1 MFGYI
6 YIITNTINS
15 KVYIGQTIRTIK
27 ERFREHCRL
36 KCSDG
41 ELNMLIKKAI
51 KKYGKNNFRI
61 AELEKCDSKLLN
73 KKEIYY
79 ISLYNSYYNGYN
91 MTKGGALGT
100 KPLKLTKAQQKDC
113 VNLYKAGFSL
123 RSIAR
128 EFNVDKYTIKH
139 IIEINNLTLRTTRT
153 YKYSQE
159 ERQQIIEDSK
169 VLSRRDIMNKYHISA
184 SYLSQLINNKRRI

>member
-61 AELEKCDSKLLN
+61 AELEKCDSNLLN

-79 ISLYNSYYNGYN
+79 IVYN
-91 MTKGGALGT
+91 
-100 KPLKLTKAQQKDC
+100 
-113 VNLYKAGFSL
+113 
-123 RSIAR
+123 
-128 EFNVDKYTIKH
+128 
-139 IIEINNLTLRTTRT
+139 II
-153 YKYSQE
+153 
-159 ERQQIIEDSK
+159 IIMA
-169 VLSRRDIMNKYHISA
+169 II
-184 SYLSQLINNKRRI
+184 